1 MHCVTNCVVRHP
13 TTLYM
18 QVVKGP
24 KYSIAYANLCKVMS
38 TTKVRESTTVGGS
51 QRDVTFLRILISKL
65 QQEFERNKDDDEERE
80 GLLRAIEAAQ
90 DVSSGIS
97 INMQAYTKHAWKGNY
112 DVMLCLYCGYCDS
125 TG

>member
-13 TTLYM
+13 TILYM

-24 KYSIAYANLCKVMS
+24 RYSIAYANLCKVMS
-38 TTKVRESTTVGGS
+38 TTKVQKSTTVTAEGGS
-51 QRDVTFLRILISKL
+51 QRDVTFLRILMSKL
-65 QQEFERNKDDDEERE
+65 QQEFERDKDDDEERE

-97 INMQAYTKHAWKGNY
+97 VNMQALNTHNMRGKAT
-112 DVMLCLYCGYCDS
+112 MM
-125 TG
+125 